1 VDVTLEDI
9 IVEIRAL
16 RVELAAQREAKR
28 LAKRRATKRSSSVLA
43 VTVGQI
49 QPSLILQKLCRNG
62 LLIMLKNM
70 KKQ

>member
-49 QPSLILQKLCRNG
+49 QPSELHVAKAKRLIRRRLARELR
-62 LLIMLKNM
+62 
-70 KKQ
+70 